1 LFFIA
6 NFTYNLRIQTQESN
20 TMNVGIIGAME
31 PEVKILREAMQN
43 PQVLTKAG
51 FTFYTGELAGNTV
64 TLVQSGIGKVAS
76 TIATTLLIDNFNPD
90 CVINTGSAG
99 GFDPSLSVG
108 DVVISSEVRHH
119 DVDVTAFGYEI
130 GQVPQMPAG
139 FAAHPKLVEAA
150 EQTIAQISEVKTLVG
165 LICTGDSFM
174 CDPVRIDKARSDF
187 PTMLA
192 VEMEGASIAQT
203 CFALNT
209 PFVVIRSMSDIAGKE
224 SPQSFEEYL
233 ETASI
238 NSSKMVVALL
248 EKLTKVTL

>member
-248 EKLTKVTL
+248 EKLIKVTL

>member
-1 LFFIA
+1 MFFIA
-6 NFTYNLRIQTQESN
+6 NFTYNQVIQTQELN
-20 TMNVGIIGAME
+20 FMNVGIIGAME

-43 PQVLTKAG
+43 PQILTKAG

-76 TIATTLLIDNFNPD
+76 TIATTLLIDNFKPD
-90 CVINTGSAG
+90 CIINTGSAG

-150 EQTIAQISEVKTLVG
+150 QQTIEQISDVKTLVG
-165 LICTGDSFM
+165 LICTGDTFM
-174 CDPVRIDKARSDF
+174 CDPIRIDKARSDF

-203 CFALNT
+203 CFTLNT

-248 EKLTKVTL
+248 EKLTAVSL

>member
-1 LFFIA
+1 M
-6 NFTYNLRIQTQESN
+6 IQTQELN
-20 TMNVGIIGAME
+20 FMNVGIIGAME

-43 PQVLTKAG
+43 PQILTKAG

-76 TIATTLLIDNFNPD
+76 TIATTLLIDNFKPD
-90 CVINTGSAG
+90 CIINTGSAG

-150 EQTIAQISEVKTLVG
+150 QQTIEQISDVKTLVG
-165 LICTGDSFM
+165 LICTGDTFM
-174 CDPVRIDKARSDF
+174 CDPIRIDKARRDF

-203 CFALNT
+203 CFTLNT

-248 EKLTKVTL
+248 EKLTAVSL

>member
-1 LFFIA
+1 
-6 NFTYNLRIQTQESN
+6 
-20 TMNVGIIGAME
+20 MNVGIIGAME

-43 PQVLTKAG
+43 PQILTKAD

-76 TIATTLLIDNFNPD
+76 TIATTLLIDNFKPD

-130 GQVPQMPAG
+130 GQVPQMPPA
-139 FAAHPKLVEAA
+139 FIAHPKLVEAA
-150 EQTIAQISEVKTLVG
+150 QQTIAQISEVKTLVG
-165 LICTGDSFM
+165 LICTGDTFM

-248 EKLTKVTL
+248 EKLTAVKL

>member
-1 LFFIA
+1 MFFIA

-31 PEVKILREAMQN
+31 PEVKVLREAMQN

>member
-1 LFFIA
+1 
-6 NFTYNLRIQTQESN
+6 
-20 TMNVGIIGAME
+20 ME

-76 TIATTLLIDNFNPD
+76 TIATTLLIDKFNPD

-99 GFDPSLSVG
+99 GFDPSLNVG

-139 FAAHPKLVEAA
+139 FTAHPKLVEAA

-174 CDPVRIDKARSDF
+174 CDPVRIEKARSDF

-248 EKLTKVTL
+248 EKLTAVTL

>member
-1 LFFIA
+1 V
-6 NFTYNLRIQTQESN
+6 IQTQELN
-20 TMNVGIIGAME
+20 IMNVGIIGAME

-43 PQVLTKAG
+43 PKILTKAG

-76 TIATTLLIDNFNPD
+76 TIATTLLIDNFKPD

-139 FAAHPKLVEAA
+139 FVAHPKLVEAA
-150 EQTIAQISEVKTLVG
+150 QQTIEQISNVKTLVG
-165 LICTGDSFM
+165 LICTGDTFM

-203 CFALNT
+203 CFTLNT

-248 EKLTKVTL
+248 EKLTAVSL